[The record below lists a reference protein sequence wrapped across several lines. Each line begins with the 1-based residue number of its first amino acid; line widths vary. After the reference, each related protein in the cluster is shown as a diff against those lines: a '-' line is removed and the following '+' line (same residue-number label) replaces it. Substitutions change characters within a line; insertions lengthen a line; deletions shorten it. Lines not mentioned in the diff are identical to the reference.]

1 MSPWDPPLVSD
12 ERSTT
17 LVRRQLGRRLRSL
30 REASGK
36 SIEDVTS
43 TSIVSR
49 SKLHRIETGRSMV
62 RRGDVLALAHLYGVD
77 LTRIDDL
84 LAMADATKATGFQE
98 DYGSSVPEWVGL
110 YGDLEAGAAVLR
122 DYSPELIHGLLQT
135 EAYARAVTQ
144 VNTSLAPDVVEQR
157 VAFRMRR
164 QRAFFDRPVPGRLE
178 VVITAGAAELAVG
191 SPSVMEEQIAHIRAI
206 VEGGMASVSVLTR
219 TNGLHS
225 AMRGPFT
232 IMDFEV
238 DEDPSL
244 VYLENLIG
252 SRYVERPEQVAEFR
266 AAFERIRALG
276 VPFEEWAR

>member
-17 LVRRQLGRRLRSL
+17 LVRRQLGRRLKSL

-77 LTRIDDL
+77 LTKIDDL
-84 LAMADATKATGFQE
+84 LIMADATKATGFQE

-157 VAFRMRR
+157 VAFRM
-164 QRAFFDRPVPGRLE
+164 
-178 VVITAGAAELAVG
+178 
-191 SPSVMEEQIAHIRAI
+191 
-206 VEGGMASVSVLTR
+206 
-219 TNGLHS
+219 
-225 AMRGPFT
+225 
-232 IMDFEV
+232 
-238 DEDPSL
+238 
-244 VYLENLIG
+244 
-252 SRYVERPEQVAEFR
+252 
-266 AAFERIRALG
+266 
-276 VPFEEWAR
+276 